1 MELFNEMQLLHEILS
16 LSYIKTT
23 RSMKIT
29 SFLCFVLISAGDLFA
44 QEIDNRLYST
54 YSPQELETMIATN
67 PDQYRLLD
75 YALDNALYLAN
86 YDSAKGGNFE
96 TISIDI
102 QSLPTFL
109 DLNLKLT
116 DQNQYFK
123 VAGEDKLLVVKSTI
137 VLNYEMA
144 KK

>member
-1 MELFNEMQLLHEILS
+1 
-16 LSYIKTT
+16 
-23 RSMKIT
+23 MKIT